1 MCATR
6 PLAGSPLWGAP
17 NPGGQKG
24 SLGPALDV
32 AFDCDVRLRLCQP
45 PVDELSYRV
54 SAHPAPGFADAALR
68 RHVYTF
74 TRLQAQVMSTTIRV
88 SEKDKEALET
98 LRRRIGARTMAETL
112 RYAIATAEAE
122 DERFVGNVDA
132 LGELLSAAG
141 RSSAGKVRVTEHVD
155 EELARALA
163 KESPER

>member
-1 MCATR
+1 
-6 PLAGSPLWGAP
+6 
-17 NPGGQKG
+17 
-24 SLGPALDV
+24 
-32 AFDCDVRLRLCQP
+32 
-45 PVDELSYRV
+45 
-54 SAHPAPGFADAALR
+54 
-68 RHVYTF
+68 
-74 TRLQAQVMSTTIRV
+74 MSTTIRV